1 MGVTRSSGCCSKS
14 FWRNPTW
21 TCVSDILALKDY
33 MVFLAALNT
42 FSTSRIATVASVHLT
57 LVATT
62 MFLVYAYRDLWPLA
76 TFTLRPLDESQG
88 VLLWAK
94 VALSAMAGLVIPL
107 LEPYPYISARLEVD
121 FSSDRSVQSDI
132 LMW

>member
-1 MGVTRSSGCCSKS
+1 
-14 FWRNPTW
+14 
-21 TCVSDILALKDY
+21 

-42 FSTSRIATVASVHLT
+42 FSTYRIATVASIHLT
-57 LVATT
+57 LVATV

-94 VALSAMAGLVIPL
+94 VALSALAGLVIPL
-107 LEPYPYISARLEVD
+107 LEPYPYISAQSEVQ
-121 FSSDRSVQSDI
+121 FSSDR
-132 LMW
+132 LT